1 MPTNA
6 FDVLMQSKGNPKPNP
21 NPKPKKHKFSWS
33 KKKPTM
39 DNLFVVQPAYKI
51 KPKEEEG

>member
-6 FDVLMQSKGNPKPNP
+6 FDVLMESKGKPKPNP